1 MKIPTNIKVYG
12 DIKYRGECDDESDE
26 QVTFFNQLRNLYP
39 DSYGDIAVHVR
50 NEQRL
55 SKGQFYALKRHK
67 AEGMVTGAADIII
80 PGCPAFVCELKR
92 RDHTKSKLTDE
103 QLKYLTV
110 SQSLGAFACIA
121 LGYKAALEAF
131 GDYLKIANITKM

>member
-12 DIKYRGECDDESDE
+12 DIKYRGECDDESEE
-26 QVTFFNQLRNLYP
+26 QVTFFNQLRKLYP
-39 DSYGDIAVHVR
+39 DSYGAIAVHVR

-80 PGCPAFVCELKR
+80 PGNPAFVCEMKR
-92 RDHTKSKLTDE
+92 MNHTKSKLTDK
-103 QLKYLTV
+103 QLKYLTAA
-110 SQSLGAFACIA
+110 QSLDAFACIA

-131 GDYLKIANITKM
+131 GDYLKMKEES